1 MGDPRQM
8 WENMQKTLQRA
19 QKTGQKYAQSNTR
32 SLMRYIWSCILTEM
46 SCRFGGG
53 AGGPG
58 GNPKAA
64 LGGMGLLI
72 LDTGALW
79 TFNNALFNGT
89 KRAWLYEMV

>member
-1 MGDPRQM
+1 MGEYAKDPAEGAEDRPEVRLVEHPQ
-8 WENMQKTLQRA
+8 LD
-19 QKTGQKYAQSNTR
+19 GQ
-32 SLMRYIWSCILTEM
+32 WSCILTEM

-72 LDTGALW
+72 LGTGALW